1 MPKKLVR
8 LRTRP
13 SRDGTEF
20 VFMLDYVDE
29 NGLRHRVSLGHAD
42 SRKAELERAQKERE
56 LRMGFVEPQSMKLSE
71 FTDDSL
77 TRTGDQIRESTRAE
91 YAAAMTDFVQV
102 VGDLDYQ
109 SIAHKHAERF
119 LQARLDAGDSA
130 GTVAK
135 KIRHLKRFFQ
145 LAVDRGQLDQNPLA
159 RIRQP
164 KTPKK
169 KVRVYSRDECD
180 RLLRA
185 SLEVRDRWVVQWDLL
200 IAFGLVTGMRKSEML
215 NLVWGDIDFD
225 AGLVEVQPKANS
237 AETWLWRVKDT
248 DRRTLGLT
256 PAVLSQLAD
265 LQASRPAGY
274 PYVFVPPERYDQ
286 IQKRRAA
293 GQWTYS
299 DSRLKVINN
308 FRPQFTAIRKRA
320 GIADGRFHDLR
331 STALTNWFSMGL
343 KEYEV
348 MRLAGHSK
356 FETTHR
362 FYLAVADDLV
372 DRARQASDAAVG
384 QVLARAWRAPLI
396 PPGNEEGQQ
405 TQVLAGPQLTQRG
418 RRVSNPQPSDR
429 QSDALTN

>member
-1 MPKKLVR
+1 
-8 LRTRP
+8 
-13 SRDGTEF
+13 
-20 VFMLDYVDE
+20 
-29 NGLRHRVSLGHAD
+29 
-42 SRKAELERAQKERE
+42 
-56 LRMGFVEPQSMKLSE
+56 
-71 FTDDSL
+71 
-77 TRTGDQIRESTRAE
+77 
-91 YAAAMTDFVQV
+91 
-102 VGDLDYQ
+102 
-109 SIAHKHAERF
+109 
-119 LQARLDAGDSA
+119 
-130 GTVAK
+130 
-135 KIRHLKRFFQ
+135 
-145 LAVDRGQLDQNPLA
+145 
-159 RIRQP
+159 
-164 KTPKK
+164 
-169 KVRVYSRDECD
+169 
-180 RLLRA
+180 
-185 SLEVRDRWVVQWDLL
+185 
-200 IAFGLVTGMRKSEML
+200 ML

-265 LQASRPAGY
+265 LQASRPEGY

-320 GIADGRFHDLR
+320 GVADGRFHDLR

-356 FETTHR
+356 FETAHR

-384 QVLARAWRAPLI
+384 QVLARAPDSARKRRRPANTSACWPTTYATRPKGLEPSTFGSTVRCSNQLSYGPVFNRKVTIAGPAPFCQRFSQLFRGISRRCRMPSLMPAI
-396 PPGNEEGQQ
+396 PRSVSSAIPWY
-405 TQVLAGPQLTQRG
+405 AGPQG
-418 RRVSNPQPSDR
+418 VPSPR
-429 QSDALTN
+429 KCLQI